1 MAIIARVSSYL
12 SILLLLCTVTAS
24 AQTSHEFQVKAAF
37 VYNLTHFVEWPS
49 TAFTNSNAPIVI
61 GVLGKNP
68 FGNVLKEM
76 VAGERIGG
84 HPMVVIHFTDVE
96 KAKNCHLLYINLEER
111 NEIIAV
117 INRLRGHNILM
128 VGDAPGF
135 AKMGG
140 MVRLFTKNDKIN
152 IEINLEEARKE
163 RLQISSKLLK
173 LSQIVHTE

>member
-1 MAIIARVSSYL
+1 MAFITRFTLYL
-12 SILLLLCTVTAS
+12 SIMLLLCNAVVS
-24 AQTSHEFQVKAAF
+24 AQTSPEYQVKAAF
-37 VYNLTHFVEWPS
+37 VYNLTHFVEWPPQ
-49 TAFTNSNAPIVI
+49 AYPNNNSPIII

-84 HPMVVIHFTDVE
+84 HPLVVIHFTDVE
-96 KAKNCHLLYINLEER
+96 KAKYCHLLYVNFEAKT
-111 NEIIAV
+111 EIVAV
-117 INRLRGHNILM
+117 MNRLRGHNILM
-128 VGDAPGF
+128 VSDAPGF

-173 LSQIVHTE
+173 LAQIVHTE